1 MPQRLGSAR
10 LDWVILPHVLAVV
23 LGVALVLATT
33 ANVLRVLVVP
43 RAGWSLSSRLID
55 SVVDAFFRLLTVRFR
70 DYEKKDLVLAAQA
83 PVFLVAQL
91 LTWLGAYELAWLLVL
106 WPSVGGPGA
115 AAREAASSMFTLGFA
130 ATPGA
135 GPTSA
140 DILAALSGLFVITL
154 QIAYLPTL
162 YSAFN
167 RREAEVTLL
176 EVRAGMPPWGPELL
190 ARTRYGVRAPDDLP
204 ELYARW
210 ERWAADVA
218 ESHSNYPVLI
228 RFRSPRSL
236 FSWLVGLLAVMDSA
250 ALWLSLAPSRERLE
264 PRLALRMGFTAL
276 RQIAGA
282 LHMPV
287 DNDPDP
293 DGDIQLR
300 YEEFAE
306 AVERLKAVGFS
317 LERSAEEAWPHFRGW
332 RVNYEA
338 LAYALAWR
346 TDAVPAPWSGPRRWR
361 HETIEV
367 RRPPNRLPSIKPQPP
382 SPQVPG

>member
-1 MPQRLGSAR
+1 
-10 LDWVILPHVLAVV
+10 
-23 LGVALVLATT
+23 
-33 ANVLRVLVVP
+33 
-43 RAGWSLSSRLID
+43 
-55 SVVDAFFRLLTVRFR
+55 VVDAFFRVLTLRFR

-91 LTWLGAYELAWLLVL
+91 LAWLAAYELAWLLVL
-106 WPSVGGPGA
+106 WPSVGGLGA

-130 ATPGA
+130 ATPAA
-135 GPTSA
+135 GPTAA
-140 DILAALSGLFVITL
+140 DILAALTGLFVITL

-190 ARTRYGVRAPDDLP
+190 ARTRYGVRAHDDLP

-210 ERWAADVA
+210 ERWAADLA
-218 ESHSNYPVLI
+218 ESHSNYPVLV

-250 ALWLSLAPSRERLE
+250 ALWLSLVPSRERIE

-282 LHMPV
+282 LHIPV

-293 DGDIQLR
+293 DSDIQLR

-306 AVERLKAVGFS
+306 AVEQLKAVGFVV
-317 LERSAEEAWPHFRGW
+317 ERTAEEAWPHFRGW

-361 HETIEV
+361 HETIPV
-367 RRPPNRLPSIKPQPP
+367 RRPPNRLPSSEPP
-382 SPQVPG
+382 HPSSEVSG